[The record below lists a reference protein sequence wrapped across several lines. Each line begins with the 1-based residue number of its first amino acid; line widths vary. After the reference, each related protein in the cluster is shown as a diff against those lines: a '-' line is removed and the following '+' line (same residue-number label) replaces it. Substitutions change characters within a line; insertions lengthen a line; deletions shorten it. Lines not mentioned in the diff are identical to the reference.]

1 MKWLLGLML
10 VGAVALA
17 ALCVP
22 PKAAARM
29 TARGLRSTWNWISS
43 LGADAPREPPARSRR
58 ATRKAQAAAL
68 PQRRAGREGIV
79 PQPPRE
85 KLLPS
90 DRAALDDLVERS
102 R

>member
-22 PKAAARM
+22 PRTAARI
-29 TARGLRSTWNWISS
+29 TARGLRSTWSWISS
-43 LGADAPREPPARSRR
+43 LGTDPPRQSVARPQR
-58 ATRKAQAAAL
+58 ATRKAQAAPS
-68 PQRRAGREGIV
+68 PQRRAGREGILL
-79 PQPPRE
+79 QPPRE
-85 KLLPS
+85 KLAPA